1 MRGWIGRRCMG
12 KRKAVYWIL
21 LALIMVTVTGC
32 GYTLEEKREMKRY
45 EKQGRENAKN
55 YIREKYGIDAKI
67 TEINCEKY
75 SSSPVPDFFPS
86 PTGNVFVKMKYKG
99 ADFFVAISGQKKNTD
114 GLDNYQFQEIATAF
128 AQEMYNI
135 TGLHAESAYVCYGE
149 YGTVKDEKNGMIHTF
164 YDGENLAEVLQKES
178 ARAVVSYANQDV
190 EQISVSQISQK
201 TGVDTILLTDYE
213 SREAYQT
220 VRCPYYNLAGW
231 PIENGIENQL
241 YLMNGYRVVGAGEDT
256 YVKCEK
262 KIQDDIILITEN
274 PKDQI
279 ILEKTSL
286 DSQENWNGNGFID
299 AKQVASAYAFDT
311 NSEKVYVYFP
321 VEKLDTK
328 EVKEAQ
334 LVKQY
339 QYKGE
344 TCYDN
349 IISKVTDDGKYIHG
363 IVYTRDETE
372 IKISV
377 FIDQ

>member
-190 EQISVSQISQK
+190 EQIPVSQISQK

-241 YLMNGYRVVGAGEDT
+241 YLMNVYRVVGAGEET

>member
-99 ADFFVAISGQKKNTD
+99 ADFLVAISGQKKNTD
-114 GLDNYQFQEIATAF
+114 GLDNYQFREIATAF

-190 EQISVSQISQK
+190 EQIPVSQISQK

-299 AKQVASAYAFDT
+299 AKQVASAYTFDT

>member
-55 YIREKYGIDAKI
+55 YIRKKYGIDAKI

-99 ADFFVAISGQKKNTD
+99 ADFLVAISGQKKNMD

-178 ARAVVSYANQDV
+178 ARAVVSYADQDV
-190 EQISVSQISQK
+190 EQIHVSQISQK

-241 YLMNGYRVVGAGEDT
+241 YLMNGYRVVGAVEDT

>member
-99 ADFFVAISGQKKNTD
+99 ADFLVAISGQKKNMD

-178 ARAVVSYANQDV
+178 ARAVVSYADQDV
-190 EQISVSQISQK
+190 EQIHVSQISQK

-220 VRCPYYNLAGW
+220 VRCQYYNLAGW

-299 AKQVASAYAFDT
+299 AKQVASAYTFDT